1 MENNLRLHILA
12 LPRLIKRLVV
22 MLVDALLAIM
32 SVWMAFYL
40 RVGDFL
46 PLFTQTA
53 EHFPLTAVI
62 CAVTISIPIFMMMG
76 LYRTVFRY
84 SGGPALFAVFQA
96 CALYGLVFA
105 TIFTVIGMNGV
116 PRTIGIIQPIILFI
130 LLASS
135 RMSARLWL
143 GGLYREHLKQ
153 NKVNSALIYGAGAAG
168 RELAAALA
176 HNVEIKII
184 GFLDDDKSLH
194 GRKISGLNVYDPE
207 TISNITRKKNIS

>member
-12 LPRLIKRLVV
+12 LPRFTKRLIV

-46 PLFTQTA
+46 PLFKQTA

-62 CAVTISIPIFMMMG
+62 GAVGLSIPIFMVMG

-84 SGGPALFAVFQA
+84 SGGPALIAIGQA
-96 CALYGLVFA
+96 CAFYSLVFI
-105 TIFTVIGMNGV
+105 TIFTVIVIDGV
-116 PRTIGIIQPIILFI
+116 PRTVGIIQPMILFI
-130 LLASS
+130 LIAAS

-143 GGLYREHLKQ
+143 GGLYHEHLK
-153 NKVNSALIYGAGAAG
+153 
-168 RELAAALA
+168 
-176 HNVEIKII
+176 
-184 GFLDDDKSLH
+184 
-194 GRKISGLNVYDPE
+194 
-207 TISNITRKKNIS
+207 